1 MEEQKQDLE
10 QVEKQIQ
17 EKPKITKIQEWLFR
31 QYEFRNNT
39 VTQTLEYRKLE
50 DKNFVM
56 MTDKIKTDI
65 IIRLKEM
72 RFAKPKEDLEDLL
85 NSSLIEDHD
94 PVKEYFQNLQFKGF
108 GYIKKSRAPVPR
120 LFGQSAHSGFA
131 DIPR

>member
-39 VTQTLEYRKLE
+39 VTQQLEYRKLD
-50 DKNFVM
+50 DKDFTSL
-56 MTDKIKTDI
+56 TDKIKTDI

-72 RFAKPKEDLEDLL
+72 RFTKPKEDLED
-85 NSSLIEDHD
+85 
-94 PVKEYFQNLQFKGF
+94 Y
-108 GYIKKSRAPVPR
+108 
-120 LFGQSAHSGFA
+120 
-131 DIPR
+131 